1 MADKLW
7 TGGPWEQE
15 DPQWP
20 VPPKVTVP
28 PPGLL
33 TAAPRPRRRRK
44 KLWKGGAVLV
54 AVVAV
59 ITGLTLSLNRLF
71 NDYFPGDSP
80 PGDDYSFYY
89 GDDEEPLHG
98 YPSCAG
104 S

>member
-59 ITGLTLSLNRLF
+59 ITGLALGLNRLF
-71 NDYFPGDSP
+71 NDYFPGDIP
-80 PGDDYSFYY
+80 PDDDYSFYY
-89 GDDEEPLHG
+89 GDDEEP
-98 YPSCAG
+98 
-104 S
+104 